1 MYIRVKGIILSASL
15 LIGAIILIAGY
26 GFLGDFAY
34 TVYRRNDFSL
44 FSLLLGIALAS
55 IWALPQNLGGLL
67 AAIATLIIAFIN
79 LGWIPGL
86 IATVV
91 CAVIFWLGLQDAD
104 YSFANYP
111 KIRWWEWLAVLIN
124 VSLSVAMTLA
134 FLQKI
139 SSAGNFAGLAL
150 GSLAGMIVV
159 VGAQIKSAELAA
171 KQALTLS
178 ACIALTGFVAGFA
191 YAAFTYKSILYTQA
205 ASIHRLLTVCF
216 S

>member
-34 TVYRRNDFSL
+34 TVYRRNDFGL

-55 IWALPQNLGGLL
+55 IWALPQNLGGIL
-67 AAIATLIIAFIN
+67 AAIATLIIAYTN
-79 LGWIPGL
+79 LGLVSGL
-86 IATVV
+86 IATAV
-91 CAVIFWLGLQDAD
+91 CVVIFWLGLREAD
-104 YSFANYP
+104 YSLANYP
-111 KIRWWEWLAVLIN
+111 KIRWWEWLAVAIN
-124 VSLSVAMTLA
+124 VCLSVAMTLA

-139 SSAGNFAGLAL
+139 PNAGNFAGLAL
-150 GSLAGMIVV
+150 GSLAGMMVV

-178 ACIALTGFVAGFA
+178 AFIGLTGLVAGFT
-191 YAAFTYKSILYTQA
+191 YGAFTYQPI
-205 ASIHRLLTVCF
+205 RLL
-216 S
+216 